1 MQFSQVA
8 AAAAIASVAS
18 AGYVNVTSTA
28 DVWKN
33 STTVITITSCEENKC
48 SEVPVTTGV
57 TVVTETKNGVVTEY
71 TTYCPLTT
79 ETGATSTV
87 TAKVTSTKVT
97 STGSAVSTSTK
108 VTSTASHQNTSVPTI
123 STTFTG
129 GAVKAVPAVAA
140 LAAGVALLF

>member
-18 AGYVNVTSTA
+18 ASYVNVTSTA

-33 STTVITITSCEENKC
+33 STTVITITSCEANKC

-79 ETGATSTV
+79 ATGATSTV
-87 TAKVTSTKVT
+87 TSKV
-97 STGSAVSTSTK
+97 TSTK